1 MLRQKKKNEKEDRK
15 VIAYFKRINR
25 KTEKTDN
32 EDEVKQTYRQKKKK
46 RRRKRRRRREGKELV
61 LHIHRNIYT
70 SFLPQETISSMT
82 AYKTQMNTYIIKR
95 RFSLT
100 LLIFES
106 ST

>member
-46 RRRKRRRRREGKELV
+46 RRRREGKELV
-61 LHIHRNIYT
+61 LHIHRNIYILF
-70 SFLPQETISSMT
+70 SFLFYHRKLSRQ
-82 AYKTQMNTYIIKR
+82 
-95 RFSLT
+95 
-100 LLIFES
+100 
-106 ST
+106 

>member
-70 SFLPQETISSMT
+70 SFFT
-82 AYKTQMNTYIIKR
+82 AGNYLVNDSLQDTNEYIHNKKTFLAY
-95 RFSLT
+95 LT
-100 LLIFES
+100 DF
-106 ST
+106 

>member
-46 RRRKRRRRREGKELV
+46 RRILFFTFTG
-61 LHIHRNIYT
+61 IYILL
-70 SFLPQETISSMT
+70 FLPQETISSMT